1 MTTRAE
7 AKSRRILELTNI
19 AKRVTEYTL
28 APEMDDD
35 ARGLYWIGP
44 WDFKRWARDE
54 KGNYKKDESGDNYQ
68 ESVRDPLPAIHI
80 HLGAF
85 RPRPSAL
92 KIAPAH
98 RCIGYLEERKLLTTR
113 FAHRNWH
120 KKLGGYTV
128 NLHILQNAQRFGFD
142 EVEINGKSYA
152 VEYLLT
158 CPPVPR
164 SESGGYENNLLLVD
178 PDNKPRDPLATS
190 DMDEIGIE
198 SLSR

>member
-7 AKSRRILELTNI
+7 AKNKRILELTKV

-28 APEMDDD
+28 APEMDED

-44 WDFKRWARDE
+44 WDFKRWAKDE
-54 KGNYKKDESGDNYQ
+54 KGKYKKDDSGDHYQ

-85 RPRPSAL
+85 KPRPSVL
-92 KIAPAH
+92 RIAPAH
-98 RCIGYLEERKLLTTR
+98 RCLGYLEDKKLLTTR

-128 NLHILQNAQRFGFD
+128 NLHILQNAERFGFD
-142 EVEINGKSYA
+142 EVDINGKSYS
-152 VEYLLT
+152 VQYLMT

-164 SESGGYENNLLLVD
+164 KDSGGYENNLLLID
-178 PDNKPRDPLATS
+178 PDNKPRDLLA
-190 DMDEIGIE
+190 DLDPDEIPVE
-198 SLSR
+198 NL

>member
-7 AKSRRILELTNI
+7 AKNKRILELTNI

-28 APEMDDD
+28 APEMDED

-54 KGNYKKDESGDNYQ
+54 KGNYKKDDSGDHYH

-85 RPRPSAL
+85 KPRPSAL

-98 RCIGYLEERKLLTTR
+98 RCIGYLEDRKLLFDRIR
-113 FAHRNWH
+113 FAVYFH
-120 KKLGGYTV
+120 L
-128 NLHILQNAQRFGFD
+128 
-142 EVEINGKSYA
+142 VEAEPLSVLKNMQVDGVTAKFFM
-152 VEYLLT
+152 
-158 CPPVPR
+158 PVPVR
-164 SESGGYENNLLLVD
+164 EACG
-178 PDNKPRDPLATS
+178 
-190 DMDEIGIE
+190 
-198 SLSR
+198 